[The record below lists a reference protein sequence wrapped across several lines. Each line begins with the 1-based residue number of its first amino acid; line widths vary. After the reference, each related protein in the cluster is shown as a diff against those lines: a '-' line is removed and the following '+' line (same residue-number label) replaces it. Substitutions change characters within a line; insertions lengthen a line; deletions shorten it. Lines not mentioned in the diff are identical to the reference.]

1 MSPPP
6 RAPSLQI
13 NSKVSQVNWQLSC
26 SLWEST
32 LGWNTVSG
40 TSWRAYLMQAS
51 VPGRRWR
58 DAERLS
64 SETLFLLNLLFSL
77 YILFQSPILACITFL
92 ISVYQ
97 HREGSTWVILV
108 NLIFGLLTMFHLA
121 YLGVMFDQSSPEQ
134 VAIRVRKMERVTN
147 ISLR

>member
-1 MSPPP
+1 
-6 RAPSLQI
+6 
-13 NSKVSQVNWQLSC
+13 
-26 SLWEST
+26 
-32 LGWNTVSG
+32 
-40 TSWRAYLMQAS
+40 MQAS

-77 YILFQSPILACITFL
+77 YILFQSPIFACITFL
-92 ISVYQ
+92 ISVSQ

>member
-1 MSPPP
+1 
-6 RAPSLQI
+6 
-13 NSKVSQVNWQLSC
+13 
-26 SLWEST
+26 
-32 LGWNTVSG
+32 
-40 TSWRAYLMQAS
+40 MQAS

-64 SETLFLLNLLFSL
+64 SETLFLLTLLFSL

-92 ISVYQ
+92 ISVSQ

-134 VAIRVRKMERVTN
+134 VAIGIRVRKMERVTN